1 LPEDSFVIKF
11 CPVRAV
17 HLKAWDV
24 GILFRIRPGSQRPD
38 DPRENEKF
46 SPAQ

>member
-1 LPEDSFVIKF
+1 MLPGPRGPF
-11 CPVRAV
+11 
-17 HLKAWDV
+17 KAWDV

-46 SPAQ
+46 